1 MTTRKPSLR
10 KKAADLTPAAPV
22 GVGLGE
28 VAYAAYSAAVDGV
41 SVHGEALPSWV
52 AQLENN
58 PHVAAA
64 WCAAA
69 QAVIAATFERKE

>member
-1 MTTRKPSLR
+1 MASRKS
-10 KKAADLTPAAPV
+10 KAADPSPPV
-22 GVGLGE
+22 GEGLGG

-52 AQLENN
+52 DQLENN

-69 QAVIAATFERKE
+69 QAVIAATIARKD